1 MMAVIIIIMII
12 IMMITEVIGEIK
24 KVARAW

>member
-12 IMMITEVIGEIK
+12 IMMITEVMGEIK
-24 KVARAW
+24 KDARAW

>member
-12 IMMITEVIGEIK
+12 IMMITEVMGEIK
-24 KVARAW
+24 KDARTW

>member
-24 KVARAW
+24 KDARTW

>member
-24 KVARAW
+24 KGARAW

>member
-1 MMAVIIIIMII
+1 MMAGIIIIMII

-24 KVARAW
+24 RDARTW

>member
-24 KVARAW
+24 RDTRTW

>member
-1 MMAVIIIIMII
+1 MMAGIIIIMII

-24 KVARAW
+24 KDARAW

>member
-24 KVARAW
+24 RDARTW

>member
-24 KVARAW
+24 KDARAW

>member
-1 MMAVIIIIMII
+1 MMALIIIIMII

-24 KVARAW
+24 RDARTW